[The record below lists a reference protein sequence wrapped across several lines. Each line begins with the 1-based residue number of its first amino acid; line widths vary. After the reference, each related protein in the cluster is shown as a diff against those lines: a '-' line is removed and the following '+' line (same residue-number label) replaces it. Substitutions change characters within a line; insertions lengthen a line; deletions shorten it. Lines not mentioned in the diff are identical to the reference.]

1 MKRKEKQQHGARE
14 STMKIAH
21 ISDIHAADAH
31 FLPELAEKV
40 IAKLNELE
48 PEILV
53 VTGDLTDEG
62 YPQEFKRAREFIEHI
77 QCDIALVIPG
87 NHDVRNLGY
96 LGFEAIF
103 GARSKVERYNS
114 VTLVGLD
121 SAQPDLDEGHVGR
134 EKYARLERCLTH
146 HPDDFTVVAL
156 HHHVI
161 PVPKTGRERNILTDA
176 GDLLEL
182 FSRCHVDLILCGHR
196 HVPWIWNLNGMVI
209 VNAGTVCS
217 NRVKW
222 NIPQSFN
229 LIELD
234 DRKKGTVDIFRI
246 SARGEQEL
254 AFSTRHR
261 EEVE

>member
-1 MKRKEKQQHGARE
+1 
-14 STMKIAH
+14 MKIAH
-21 ISDIHAADAH
+21 ISDIHAAEAY
-31 FLPELAEKV
+31 FLPELAENV

-53 VTGDLTDEG
+53 VTGDLTIGG
-62 YPQEFKRAREFIEHI
+62 YPHEFERARRFI
-77 QCDIALVIPG
+77 DRIACEVSLVIPG

-96 LGFEAIF
+96 LGFETIF
-103 GARSKVERYNS
+103 GPRSKVERYRE
-114 VTLVGLD
+114 VTLVGID

-134 EKYARLERCLTH
+134 EKYEWLERCLTH
-146 HPDDFTVVAL
+146 HPDDLNVVAL

-161 PVPKTGRERNILTDA
+161 PVPKTGRELNILTDA

-182 FSRCHVDLILCGHR
+182 LMRCHVDLVLCGHK
-196 HVPWIWNLNGMVI
+196 HVPWVWNLDGMVI

-222 NIPQSFN
+222 QIPQSFN

-234 DRKKGTVDIFRI
+234 DRKRGAIDIFRI

-254 AFSTRHR
+254 VFSRGH
-261 EEVE
+261 EEEDAV